1 MLYQVRLP
9 DAALVAMSLKYHKAM
24 ILATRPILL
33 HLARE
38 SAKGQNQI
46 IVSKPLESLAET
58 CIDAARHT
66 LNILCALQ
74 RQHLIGEMVLF
85 AEGNYD

>member
-1 MLYQVRLP
+1 
-9 DAALVAMSLKYHKAM
+9 M

-38 SAKGQNQI
+38 SAKGQNQNI
-46 IVSKPLESLAET
+46 LTYKPLESLAET

-74 RQHLIGEMVLF
+74 RQNLIGKMVLL
-85 AEGNYD
+85 AKGQNN